1 MVKSENT
8 RPSKG
13 RGLRA
18 LRVRAPLAARRGD
31 GYGERVRLL
40 IGFVGVAAVIAAVR
54 EWRIRGL
61 EKQFDPDRTS

>member
-1 MVKSENT
+1 
-8 RPSKG
+8 
-13 RGLRA
+13 
-18 LRVRAPLAARRGD
+18 
-31 GYGERVRLL
+31 VRLL